1 MADLC
6 ESATSP
12 VGQGAS
18 KTSGPVLTVLLTSV
32 AYFMVTLDAL
42 VVVTALPSI
51 HRDLGGGIATLQWT
65 VSAYTMAFGAG
76 IITAAALGDRLG
88 RRRVYVVGLGLFTL
102 ASAACA
108 LAPNAEVLIAC
119 RAIQGLGA
127 AIVMPLGLTLLTS
140 AFPPEKRGVV
150 VGIWGGIAGLAVAS
164 GPLIGGAL
172 TQGLS
177 WHWIFWVNVPIGA
190 LAFVGA
196 GASAGELGAEESVRH
211 PRPRSGHR
219 GGRPHLGTGARR
231 PEGLGKHRERG
242 RPDGGDTPDRRLH
255 RARGTELRTD
265 DPPPAVPDDR
275 LFFRRGH
282 PVPHGRGHLLGGLS
296 HQPVLPVRAGGL
308 PVRRRAPLPAVDGD
322 SAVDRPPRRA
332 LSDRVGSRALVVP
345 GLVMQGI
352 GFAWIVWL
360 AASSSGYASY
370 VPPFVIAGVGI
381 SMALPCVTAAG
392 LNAVPPELLG
402 KAAGTLN
409 TMQQF
414 GAVFGVAVVTAV
426 FNSKGSLTDA
436 ASVTS
441 GYRPALAVSA
451 GISILGA
458 VVAIG
463 MRRAPRTLAAE
474 PSAQRRPTST
484 QASENPA
491 SELVPAFT
499 SD

>member
-1 MADLC
+1 MADLH
-6 ESATSP
+6 EIATSP
-12 VGQGAS
+12 VGHGAS

-42 VVVTALPSI
+42 VVVTALPSV
-51 HRDLGGGIATLQWT
+51 HRDLGGGIGTLQWT

-88 RRRVYVVGLGLFTL
+88 RRRVYVVGLGLFTV

-108 LAPNAEVLIAC
+108 LAPSAEVLIAC

-140 AFPPEKRGVV
+140 AFPPEKRGAV

-172 TQGLS
+172 TQGLN

-190 LAFVGA
+190 LALVGA
-196 GASAGELGAEESVRH
+196 RVRLQESWGPKSRFDIPGLV
-211 PRPRSGHR
+211 
-219 GGRPHLGTGARR
+219 LVTAGTGVLIWGLVQGGQKGWGSTENVVGLTVGILLIAAFVLQEARSSEPMIPLR
-231 PEGLGKHRERG
+231 LFRTTAFSSAVGTQFLMAAAIFSAAFLTSQFFQFGLGDSPFGTGLRFL
-242 RPDGGDTPDRRLH
+242 PWTATP
-255 RARGTELRTD
+255 
-265 DPPPAVPDDR
+265 
-275 LFFRRGH
+275 
-282 PVPHGRGHLLGGLS
+282 LLI
-296 HQPVLPVRAGGL
+296 
-308 PVRRRAPLPAVDGD
+308 APLAG
-322 SAVDRPPRRA
+322 A
-332 LSDRVGSRALVVP
+332 LSDKVGSRALVVP

-370 VPPFVIAGVGI
+370 VLPFVIAGVGI
-381 SMALPCVTAAG
+381 SMALPCVTAGG

-463 MRRAPRTLAAE
+463 MRRTPRAQVAE
-474 PSAQRRPTST
+474 PSAQPRA
-484 QASENPA
+484 ASQHPR
-491 SELVPAFT
+491 SELVRASS